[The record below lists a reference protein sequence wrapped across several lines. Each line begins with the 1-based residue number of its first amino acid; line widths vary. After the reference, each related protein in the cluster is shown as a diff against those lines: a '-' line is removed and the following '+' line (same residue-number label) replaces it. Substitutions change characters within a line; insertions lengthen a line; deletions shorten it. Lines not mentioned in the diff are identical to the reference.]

1 MDKRLLCCILI
12 AVVYSFN
19 LSVYANQNMY
29 ASNGNA
35 INGMDAVAY
44 FQKDNAIHGSKEFS
58 YKWEEVVWYF

>member
-1 MDKRLLCCILI
+1 
-12 AVVYSFN
+12 
-19 LSVYANQNMY
+19 MY